1 MEETK
6 EIRVTCYRF
15 DPATDKE
22 PRRESYLVPIQG
34 ITSVLNVLDYIQK
47 NLDPSLAYYDCCRR
61 GLCAKCPVK
70 VNGVKGLACEMV
82 VESDIAVEPIS
93 EEKVQ
98 RDLVTY

>member
-6 EIRVTCYRF
+6 EIQVTCFRF
-15 DPATDKE
+15 DPATDRE
-22 PRRESYLVPIQG
+22 PRRENYSVPIQG
-34 ITSVLNVLDYIQK
+34 ITSVLNVLEYIQK

-82 VESDIAVEPIS
+82 VEGDIVIEPVS
-93 EEKVQ
+93 EDKVR

>member
-1 MEETK
+1 MDRTK
-6 EIRVTCYRF
+6 EIEVTCFRF
-15 DPATDKE
+15 DPATDE
-22 PRRESYLVPIQG
+22 GPHRQNYRVPIEG
-34 ITSVLNVLDYIQK
+34 ITSVLNILEYIQK

-61 GLCAKCPVK
+61 GLCGKCPVK

-82 VESDIAVEPIS
+82 VDGDITIEPIS